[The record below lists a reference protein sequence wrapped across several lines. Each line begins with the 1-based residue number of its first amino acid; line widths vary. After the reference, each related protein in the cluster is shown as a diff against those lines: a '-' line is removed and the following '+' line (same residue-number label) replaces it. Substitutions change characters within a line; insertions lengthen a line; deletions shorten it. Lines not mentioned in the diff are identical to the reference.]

1 MKKVL
6 LFLSACALLAAC
18 DSGYKPD
25 EADRK
30 SAAGPT
36 PGGGDAMLRDT
47 TVGTNLAAVA
57 RQPQV
62 DTSVNKIGTEHTGG
76 LVAKGAQLIK
86 GSDCL
91 GCHKEDVKLVGP
103 AYIAVAEKY
112 PDTEANITMLANRVI
127 KGGSGHWGAIP
138 MSAHPQLSLADAKEM
153 TKYILSLK

>member
-25 EADRK
+25 ESDRQ

-36 PGGGDAMLRDT
+36 PTDDASLRDT
-47 TVGTNLAAVA
+47 TTGTNLAAVA
-57 RQPQV
+57 HQPQV
-62 DTSVNKIGTEHTGG
+62 DTSVTKIGTEHTGG
-76 LVAKGAQLIK
+76 LVAKGAELIK

-91 GCHKEDVKLVGP
+91 GCHKEDAKLIGP
-103 AYIAVAEKY
+103 AYLAVAEKY
-112 PDTEANITMLANRVI
+112 PDTEANIAMLANRVI
-127 KGGSGHWGAIP
+127 QGGSGHWGEIP
-138 MSAHPQLSLADAKEM
+138 MSAHPNLSQADAREM